1 MSGIITSKRE
11 NTVTRYTNKMRRH
24 MENLSVTEKLLLSVI
39 FTMLT
44 GVAAKVRIPLPFTP
58 VPVTLHTLIV
68 LLSGALLG
76 YYGVL
81 SQSMYVIFGIVGVP
95 WFAYGGGLSYVLSP
109 TFGYVLGFIVASAYV
124 ARMLSKKRRGFLGTL
139 LVLLT
144 ANFVIIYSLGVTWL
158 YAYMNAVN
166 SISIKEVILM
176 GAIPFIPGDAL
187 KLIVAA
193 SFVKILKG

>member
-1 MSGIITSKRE
+1 
-11 NTVTRYTNKMRRH
+11 
-24 MENLSVTEKLLLSVI
+24 
-39 FTMLT
+39 
-44 GVAAKVRIPLPFTP
+44 
-58 VPVTLHTLIV
+58 
-68 LLSGALLG
+68 
-76 YYGVL
+76 
-81 SQSMYVIFGIVGVP
+81 
-95 WFAYGGGLSYVLSP
+95 
-109 TFGYVLGFIVASAYV
+109 SAYV

-144 ANFVIIYSLGVTWL
+144 ANFVIIYGLGVTWL

>member
-1 MSGIITSKRE
+1 MPL
-11 NTVTRYTNKMRRH
+11 Y
-24 MENLSVTEKLLLSVI
+24 LSNE
-39 FTMLT
+39 
-44 GVAAKVRIPLPFTP
+44 
-58 VPVTLHTLIV
+58 IV

-81 SQSMYVIFGIVGVP
+81 SQSMYMIFGIVGVL

-144 ANFVIIYSLGVTWL
+144 ANFVIIYGLGVTWL

-166 SISIKEVILM
+166 SISIKEAILM